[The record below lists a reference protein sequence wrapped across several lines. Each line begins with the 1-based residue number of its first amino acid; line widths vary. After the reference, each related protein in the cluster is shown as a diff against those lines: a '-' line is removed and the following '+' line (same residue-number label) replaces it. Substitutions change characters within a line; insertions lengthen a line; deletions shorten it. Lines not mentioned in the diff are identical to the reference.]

1 MQDQA
6 DRLRALVRTA
16 AQTTS
21 DLALPAPQKLVV
33 GGGKGGVGVTTIA
46 VGLSMA
52 LARLGSRVVLVDADI
67 QRPDIATLCQ
77 LEPRATIADVLS
89 SRRTVHEV
97 LERGPAGIQLLMGE
111 WSTSSVPDCSPV
123 AQERLL
129 HELDRLGRHADLVVL
144 DVGNGL
150 NNVVRRF
157 WQAAD
162 RALLVT
168 TPDTLSIMDAYAA
181 IKMLAV
187 DRRELKI
194 EIVVNRSDSTT
205 AAEVHHRIER
215 ACERFLDR
223 HVALAGHIPDENH
236 GHPSSDGIGP
246 LSFYEGQRPA
256 AREINALAERL
267 MVAAQQHA
275 KAESTHGTLSPT
287 VAA

>member
-1 MQDQA
+1 
-6 DRLRALVRTA
+6 
-16 AQTTS
+16 
-21 DLALPAPQKLVV
+21 
-33 GGGKGGVGVTTIA
+33 
-46 VGLSMA
+46 
-52 LARLGSRVVLVDADI
+52 
-67 QRPDIATLCQ
+67 
-77 LEPRATIADVLS
+77 VLS
-89 SRRTVHEV
+89 ERRTVHEA

-129 HELDRLGRHADLVVL
+129 HELDRLGRHADLVLL

-150 NNVVRRF
+150 SNVVRRF

-181 IKMLAV
+181 VKMLAA
-187 DRRELKI
+187 DRPELKI
-194 EIVVNRSDSTT
+194 EIVVYRSYSTT
-205 AAEVHHRIER
+205 AAVVHHRIVR
-215 ACERFLDR
+215 ACERFLNR
-223 HVALAGHIPDENH
+223 HVALAGHIPDEGH
-236 GHPSSDGIGP
+236 GHSSPDRIGP

-267 MVAAQQHA
+267 MAAAQQHA
-275 KAESTHGTLSPT
+275 RVESAHGASSPT